1 MLTIS
6 DALKLG
12 FQRSRQPHIHFDCEF
27 ICHLSAFVVQCPPSS
42 SLEDTMRISNRT
54 CERFSVGLIIA
65 LVFGFV
71 FTITIFPLPILSILG
86 K

>member
-1 MLTIS
+1 
-6 DALKLG
+6 
-12 FQRSRQPHIHFDCEF
+12 
-27 ICHLSAFVVQCPPSS
+27 
-42 SLEDTMRISNRT
+42 MRISNRT